1 MFLIVLINQVPNYLS
16 IINLSCHV
24 KYIMSSYQCFRMK
37 TEKAG
42 HKSIEDFL
50 SEILTS
56 NHVKL
61 RFIDYGAIQNKDR

>member
-1 MFLIVLINQVPNYLS
+1 
-16 IINLSCHV
+16 
-24 KYIMSSYQCFRMK
+24 MSSYQCFRMK